1 MKKEIVISTPDL
13 CDQHADKV
21 RVVEPIFKSFGG
33 NKAFSGEIVT
43 VKCFEDNSCVRKVLA
58 ENGDERVLVVDGGGS
73 MRRACLGDMLCEM
86 AVKNCWSGVLVYGCV
101 RDVDAIAK
109 INLGVQAIG
118 IHPMKTEKRGVGEI
132 DVPVTFGGV
141 TFFPGE
147 TLYADANGVLVTS
160 LPLSSDQK

>member
-1 MKKEIVISTPDL
+1 MKKKIFIATPDL
-13 CDQHADKV
+13 CDQHADRV

-33 NKAFSGEIVT
+33 NTAFCGEIVT

-58 ENGDERVLVVDGGGS
+58 EPGDERVLVVDGGGS

-86 AVKNCWSGVLVYGCV
+86 AVNNCWSGILVYGCV
-101 RDVDAIAK
+101 RDVDAIAQ
-109 INLGVQAIG
+109 ISLGVQAIG
-118 IHPMKTEKRGVGEI
+118 IHPMKTEKKGVGEI

-141 TFFPGE
+141 TFLPGE

-160 LPLSSDQK
+160 LPLSSDQQ

>member
-1 MKKEIVISTPDL
+1 MKKKIVISTPDL
-13 CDQHADKV
+13 CDLHADKV

-33 NKAFSGEIVT
+33 NTAFSGEIVT

-58 ENGDERVLVVDGGGS
+58 ETGDERVLVVDGGGS

-86 AVKNCWSGVLVYGCV
+86 AVKNRWSGILVYGCV
-101 RDVDAIAK
+101 RDVDAIAQ
-109 INLGVQAIG
+109 ISLGVQAIG
-118 IHPMKTEKRGVGEI
+118 IHPMKTEKKGVGEI

-147 TLYADANGVLVTS
+147 TLYADANGILVTS
-160 LPLSSDQK
+160 MPLSSDQQ

>member
-1 MKKEIVISTPDL
+1 MKKNIAISTPDL

-33 NKAFSGEIVT
+33 NTAFSGEIVT
-43 VKCFEDNSCVRKVLA
+43 VKCFEDNSCVRKVLT
-58 ENGDERVLVVDGGGS
+58 ETGDERVLVVDGGGS

-86 AVKNCWSGVLVYGCV
+86 AVKNRWSGILVYGCV
-101 RDVDAIAK
+101 RDVDAIAQ

-118 IHPMKTEKRGVGEI
+118 IHPMKTEKKGVGEI

-147 TLYADANGVLVTS
+147 TLYADANGILVTS
-160 LPLSSDQK
+160 LPLSWVQQ

>member
-1 MKKEIVISTPDL
+1 MKKNIAISTPDL

-33 NKAFSGEIVT
+33 NTAFSGEIVT
-43 VKCFEDNSCVRKVLA
+43 VKCFEDNSCVRKVLT
-58 ENGDERVLVVDGGGS
+58 ETGDERVLVVDGGGS

-86 AVKNCWSGVLVYGCV
+86 AVKNRWSGILVYGCV
-101 RDVDAIAK
+101 RDVDAIAQ
-109 INLGVQAIG
+109 ISLGVRAIG
-118 IHPMKTEKRGVGEI
+118 IHPMKTEKKGVGEI

-147 TLYADANGVLVTS
+147 TLYADANGILVTS
-160 LPLSSDQK
+160 LPLS

>member
-1 MKKEIVISTPDL
+1 MKKNIAISTPDL

-33 NKAFSGEIVT
+33 NTAFSGEIVT

-58 ENGDERVLVVDGGGS
+58 ETGDERVLVVDGGGS

-86 AVKNCWSGVLVYGCV
+86 AVKNRWSGILVYGCV
-101 RDVDAIAK
+101 RDVDAIAQ
-109 INLGVQAIG
+109 ISLGVQAIG
-118 IHPMKTEKRGVGEI
+118 IHPMKTEKKGVGEI

-141 TFFPGE
+141 TFCPGE
-147 TLYADANGVLVTS
+147 TLYADANGILVTS
-160 LPLSSDQK
+160 LPLSWVQQ